1 VTVATVEAFEKAAEL
16 GLKLGL
22 KEPDKLTFEPVSR
35 CPREFIE
42 VLKLHKQNLIALLR
56 MPFVM
61 VRSRTLDNEILFF
74 CADESTKTFLVLSGA
89 SQSSIYTKAELQL
102 LIEQNRVAP
111 ISADELCKLHEIKK
125 TFNAKIRE

>member
-1 VTVATVEAFEKAAEL
+1 MSVSTVEAFEKAAEL

-35 CPREFIE
+35 CPPEFIE

-56 MPFVM
+56 MPPFVM

-89 SQSSIYTKAELQL
+89 SQSSIYTKAELQP
-102 LIEQNRVAP
+102 IEQNRVAP
-111 ISADELCKLHEIKK
+111 ISG
-125 TFNAKIRE
+125 